1 MTRRK
6 LAGYQSVAMII
17 RKASPPNVLIGGPV
31 PVLPGFPIE
40 AFGNDGLSEV
50 WEQRVTQ
57 QAVENQTA
65 EMKAQIRSSKQI
77 QVTKT
82 IKSGF

>member
-6 LAGYQSVAMII
+6 LAGYQNVAMII

-57 QAVENQTA
+57 QAVGNQTRRD
-65 EMKAQIRSSKQI
+65 ESTNPKLETNSND
-77 QVTKT
+77 
-82 IKSGF
+82 